1 MRTAFLPIACG
12 LLVAC
17 GTPPS
22 PSPAPVEAT
31 PAPVP
36 GWDLSLQ
43 LVGEWIDSTSRDQF
57 VVHEAWSVQDDSTL
71 KGIGHVLAGADTVFI
86 EALRLAHRKGV
97 LIYSALPGGE
107 KSGTFTDFTCTLV
120 ANDSLVFTNATN
132 DFPKRIRYVRT
143 GGGWH
148 AVIDEDKEGPQRTEH
163 FHFTAR

>member
-1 MRTAFLPIACG
+1 MRAAFLPIACG

-17 GTPPS
+17 STPPS
-22 PSPAPVEAT
+22 PSPVPAEPT

-36 GWDLSLQ
+36 GWDLGLQ
-43 LVGEWIDSTSRDQF
+43 LVGGWIDSTSSDQF
-57 VVHEAWSVQDDSTL
+57 VVHEAWSMQDDSTL
-71 KGIGHVLAGADTVFI
+71 RGIGHVLAGADTVFI
-86 EALRLAHRKGV
+86 EALRLGHRKGV

-120 ANDSLVFTNATN
+120 DEDSLVFTNATN

-143 GGGWH
+143 VGGWH
-148 AVIDEDKEGPQRTEH
+148 AVIDEGKAGLQRTEH

>member
-1 MRTAFLPIACG
+1 MKAVFTLITFG

-22 PSPAPVEAT
+22 PSTAPTEAT
-31 PAPVP
+31 PPPVP
-36 GWDLSLQ
+36 GWDLGLQ
-43 LVGEWIDSTSRDQF
+43 LVGEWIDSTSSDQF
-57 VVHEAWSVQDDSTL
+57 VVHEAWSVLDDSTL

-86 EALRLAHRKGV
+86 EALRLGHRKGV

-107 KSGTFTDFTCTLV
+107 TSGTFTDFTGTLV
-120 ANDSLVFTNATN
+120 SKDSLVFTNSVN

-148 AVIDEDKEGPQRTEH
+148 AVIDEGKEGPQRSEH

>member
-1 MRTAFLPIACG
+1 MRTAYLPIACG

-22 PSPAPVEAT
+22 PSP
-31 PAPVP
+31 P
-36 GWDLSLQ
+36 GWELGLD
-43 LVGEWIDSTSRDQF
+43 LVGQWIDSTSSDQF
-57 VVHEAWSVQDDSTL
+57 VVHEAWTVLNDSTL

-86 EALRLAHRKGV
+86 EALRLGHRQGTLV
-97 LIYSALPGGE
+97 YSALPGGE
-107 KSGTFTDFTCTLV
+107 RSGTFTDFTCTVV
-120 ANDSLVFTNATN
+120 AEDSLVFTNATN

-143 GGGWH
+143 DGGWH